1 MLVYM
6 RTPWL
11 KRVLIP
17 FWVVRFI
24 LLAFL
29 LATLIYEIVRFNA
42 ALSQN
47 DVVVSGSPHPPGLMY
62 VSSGLV
68 HTKISH
74 ICNSIAY
81 VLVALLS
88 VCLLLDTAAIFLF
101 VLGTLRPLIF
111 LIFNIIQTGIWVTL
125 FVLELVGALQI
136 DDSSSTI
143 YRKYGGWVV
152 SIVGL

>member
-1 MLVYM
+1 MLEYM

-29 LATLIYEIVRFNA
+29 FATLIYEIVRFNA
-42 ALSQN
+42 TLSQN
-47 DVVVSGSPHPPGLMY
+47 DAVVTGGLHPPGLMY
-62 VSSGLV
+62 VNPCLV
-68 HTKISH
+68 HTKFSH
-74 ICNSIAY
+74 ICNSTAY
-81 VLVALLS
+81 VLVGLFS
-88 VCLLLDTAAIFLF
+88 VCLLLDSAAIFLF
-101 VLGTLRPLIF
+101 VLGTLRPWIF

-125 FVLELVGALQI
+125 FVLELLGALRI

-143 YRKYGGWVV
+143 YRKYGGWIV
-152 SIVGL
+152 STVGL